1 MLSTFSFD
9 SMLTSKSSSTTSL
22 LISGFRSATIVKV
35 FLFTALLLLIR
46 PSHAQFI
53 GLPSIEIYSFK
64 EYSAGGQNYQIRQA
78 EDGLI
83 YIANN
88 FGLLSFDGTYW
99 HTDSIDGGTKV
110 RSIYPDSDGKIY
122 VGAQNEFGYF
132 SPGSNGF
139 LEYKTLTE
147 LIPEAYKNFED
158 VWKIYETEHGISFS
172 TKGRTYFLK
181 ENRIDVI
188 ESSIEPGF
196 ALEYK
201 GDLLTKHNESKV
213 HLWKDAQWTVRPQ
226 QPGLTGGLISIV
238 EMSEGQELW
247 VSRQEVILLDG
258 EDEKPFLSADLKN
271 RLKDADISKAVKLLN
286 GSIAIATLAKGLFIV
301 DSESGELDLHLDENN
316 GLVGHTVY
324 DVIEDRN
331 GSLWLSMTN
340 NIVRISWSYPFSFI
354 NSNLNVP
361 GTGYTAEMSD
371 QKLYL
376 GTNTGLYV
384 GDMPIPT
391 FRRIEGIEGQINKIQ
406 KIDGQILVSAHEGI
420 FLVDGEKVEPI
431 EKSEGWWSLI
441 PTNDPKHFIA
451 GTYEG
456 LGLLSRENGTWKV
469 VKRYDGFK
477 ESSRVLSFDE
487 TGDLWMAHGYRGV
500 YRFRF
505 SQDFDKVRDVRFFGP
520 ESGLPSQYLNNVFSL
535 TEGLVFTGETGV
547 YQFDKSTEKFQ
558 KHAFLDTLIG
568 QGVHTRIIEPVSNG
582 TTYVITR
589 DFSAVMKSSQW
600 TGISMDKDPF
610 IGVHHLLNDDLTQIS
625 VIDDNNVLFSANEGF
640 LHYNSDY
647 GLIDKEIK
655 VLIRSVYSTHA
666 DSILYGGYGGYDQ
679 TAQGVRFPY
688 QQNSIAFTYSSID
701 YQFHN
706 CEYRYRLLGYK
717 DENWS
722 NWSGATF
729 KEFTNLY
736 EGDYEFQVEA
746 KDALG
751 NVSPLSAYSFEV
763 DPPWYRTTIAY
774 AILIITIVLTLFF
787 SANWYRQRHK
797 RIQKRLIAEQKQ
809 ELDLRDK
816 ELIQLRNEKLRAEVN
831 TKRKELATSTMHL
844 IDKNEFMNQIKQHLL
859 EIKKSLDGDATIMK
873 NLNRL
878 VKDIDKNI
886 DQDRAWKQFEI
897 NFDEVHGDFLKNIQ
911 TDYPVL
917 SPQDLKLCAYLRMNM
932 TTKEIANLLKISVR
946 GVEIARYRLR
956 KKLALKH
963 DKNLVDFMIKYGTEQ
978 TMASAN

>member
-1 MLSTFSFD
+1 
-9 SMLTSKSSSTTSL
+9 MLTSDLGLTTSL
-22 LISGFRSATIVKV
+22 FTSLFRSMVNKRSFGVII
-35 FLFTALLLLIR
+35 LIILMV
-46 PSHAQFI
+46 PSFGQFI

-64 EYSAGGQNYQIRQA
+64 EYAAGGQNYQIRQS
-78 EDGLI
+78 DNGLI

-110 RSIYPDSDGKIY
+110 RSIYPHDNGKIY

-132 SPGSNGF
+132 SPGPNGF
-139 LEYKTLTE
+139 LNYNTLTDR
-147 LIPEAYKNFED
+147 IPEADRNFED

-172 TKGRTYFLK
+172 TTGKTYFLK
-181 ENRIDVI
+181 DDKIKVI

-201 GDLLTKHNESKV
+201 GELLTKHKESAV
-213 HLWKDAQWTVRPQ
+213 HLWKDDEWQVRPD
-226 QPGLTGGLISIV
+226 QPELSGGLISIV
-238 EMSEGQELW
+238 NLGSRELW
-247 VSRQEVILLDG
+247 VSRNEIKLIEG
-258 EDEKPFLSADLKN
+258 NKEIPFLNETLKK
-271 RLKDADISKAVKLLN
+271 RLEDADISKAVKLFN
-286 GSIAIATLAKGLFIV
+286 GSIAIATIAKGLFVI
-301 DSESGELDLHLDENN
+301 DSETGDLDLHLDENN

-324 DVIEDRN
+324 DLIEDRN

-354 NSNLNVP
+354 NTNLNVP
-361 GTGYTAEMSD
+361 GTGYTAQMFGE
-371 QKLYL
+371 KLYL
-376 GTNTGLYV
+376 GTNTGLYL
-384 GDMPIPT
+384 GEMPVPT
-391 FRRIEGIEGQINKIQ
+391 FRRVEGIEGQINKIQ
-406 KIDGQILVSAHEGI
+406 KINDQIIVSAHEGV
-420 FLVDGEKVEPI
+420 FLVERERVRPI
-431 EKSEGWWSLI
+431 EISEGWWSVI
-441 PTNDPKHFIA
+441 PTRDPEYFIA

-456 LGLLSRENGTWKV
+456 LGLLSRKNGVWKV
-469 VKRYDGFK
+469 IKRYEGFA
-477 ESSRVLSFDE
+477 ESSRVLSFDQS
-487 TGDLWMAHGYRGV
+487 GDLWMAHGYRGV

-505 SQDFDKVRDVRFFGP
+505 SNDFNRIVDVSYFGP

-535 TEGLVFTGETGV
+535 SEGLVFTGETGV
-547 YQFDKSTEKFQ
+547 YQFDQATEKFNR
-558 KHAFLDTLIG
+558 HVFLDTLIG
-568 QGVHTRIIEPVSNG
+568 QGVHTRIIEPISNG

-600 TGISMDKDPF
+600 TGISMDKNPF
-610 IGVHHLLNDDLTQIS
+610 IGVHHLLNDDLTQVS
-625 VIDDNNVLFSANEGF
+625 VVDENNILFSANEGF

-647 GLIDKEIK
+647 GLLNKEIQ
-655 VLIRSVYSTHA
+655 VLIRSVYASLA
-666 DSILYGGYGGYDQ
+666 DSVLYGGYGSYEQ
-679 TAQGVRFPY
+679 SEESPVFPY
-688 QQNSIAFTYSSID
+688 HQNSVAFTYSSID

-717 DENWS
+717 DEDWS
-722 NWSGATF
+722 SWSGATF

-751 NVSPLSAYSFEV
+751 NVSPLTSYVFEV
-763 DPPWYRTTIAY
+763 TPPWYRTTIAY
-774 AILIITIVLTLFF
+774 TILALSIILSLFF
-787 SANWYRQRHK
+787 SASWYRRRHK

-816 ELIQLRNEKLRAEVN
+816 ELVELRNEKLKAEVN

-859 EIKKSLDGDATIMK
+859 EIKKSLDGDAVIMK

-897 NFDEVHGDFLKNIQ
+897 NFDEVHGDFLKTIQ
-911 TDYPVL
+911 SDYPVL

-956 KKLALKH
+956 KKLALNH

-978 TMASAN
+978 PAMSEN

>member
-1 MLSTFSFD
+1 MNPL
-9 SMLTSKSSSTTSL
+9 K
-22 LISGFRSATIVKV
+22 GQ
-35 FLFTALLLLIR
+35 FL
-46 PSHAQFI
+46 

-64 EYSAGGQNYQIRQA
+64 DYSAGGQNYQIRQS
-78 EDGLI
+78 EEGLI

-110 RSIYPDSDGKIY
+110 RSVYPHTSGKVY

-132 SPGSNGF
+132 APGANGF
-139 LEYKTLTE
+139 LSYNSLTD
-147 LIPEAYKNFED
+147 LIPEDHRSFED
-158 VWKIYETEHGISFS
+158 VWKICDTEYGISF
-172 TKGRTYFLK
+172 TTTGGTYFFK
-181 ENRIDVI
+181 DEQITFI

-201 GDLLTKHNESKV
+201 GELLTKHKFSDV
-213 HLWKDAQWTVRPQ
+213 HLWKDGKWTVRPR
-226 QPGLTGGLISIV
+226 QPKMTGGLVSIV
-238 EMSEGQELW
+238 DLGNDRELW
-247 VSRQEVILLDG
+247 VSRQGIQMLDG
-258 EDEKPFLSADLKN
+258 DQEKPFLNADLVK
-271 RLKDADISKAVKLLN
+271 RLEDADISKAIRLLN
-286 GSIAIATLAKGLFIV
+286 GSIAIATIAKGLFII
-301 DSESGELDLHLDENN
+301 DSETGALDLHMDENN

-361 GTGYTAEMSD
+361 GTGYTAQMSND
-371 QKLYL
+371 KLYL

-384 GDMPIPT
+384 GDMPFPT
-391 FRRIEGIEGQINKIQ
+391 FERVEGIEGQINTIQ
-406 KIDGQILVSAHEGI
+406 KVDGQIIVSAHEGV
-420 FLVDGEKVEPI
+420 FLVENGRIEPI
-431 EKSEGWWSLI
+431 EKSEGWWSVI
-441 PTNDPKHFIA
+441 PTKNPEYFIA

-456 LGLLSRENGTWKV
+456 LGLLSRKNGEWQV
-469 VKRYDGFK
+469 VKRYEGFG
-477 ESSRVLSFDE
+477 ESSRVLAFDQS
-487 TGDLWMAHGYRGV
+487 GDLWMAHGYRGV
-500 YRFRF
+500 YRFRM
-505 SQDFDKVRDVRFFGP
+505 SKSYDQIKEVSYFGP

-535 TEGLVFTGETGV
+535 SEGLVFTGETGV
-547 YQFDKSTEKFQ
+547 YQFDKATEMFER
-558 KHAFLDTLIG
+558 HTFLDTLIG
-568 QGVHTRIIEPVSNG
+568 HGEHTRIIKPVSNDQ
-582 TTYVITR
+582 TFVITR

-600 TGISMDKDPF
+600 TGISMDKNPF
-610 IGVHHLLNDDLTQIS
+610 IGVHHLLNDDLIQVS
-625 VIDDNNVLFSANEGF
+625 VIDENNILFSANEGF
-640 LHYNSDY
+640 LHYNNNY
-647 GLIDKEIK
+647 GLLNKEIN
-655 VLIRSVYSTHA
+655 VLIRSVYSIHA
-666 DSILYGGYGGYDQ
+666 DSVLYGGYGGFDH
-679 TAQGVRFPY
+679 TGEVSFPY
-688 QQNSIAFTYSSID
+688 HQNSVAFTYSSID

-706 CEYRYRLLGYK
+706 CEYRYRLVGYK
-717 DENWS
+717 DEQWS
-722 NWSGATF
+722 SWSGATF

-751 NVSPLSAYSFEV
+751 NVSPMTSYAFEV
-763 DPPWYRTTIAY
+763 DPPWFRTTIAY
-774 AILIITIVLTLFF
+774 SIMVLSIVMTIFF

-859 EIKKSLDGDATIMK
+859 EIKKSLDGDAVIMK

-897 NFDEVHGDFLKNIQ
+897 NFDEVHGDFLKTIQ
-911 TDYPVL
+911 SDYPVL

-956 KKLALKH
+956 KKLALNH

-978 TMASAN
+978 AMVSAN

>member
-1 MLSTFSFD
+1 
-9 SMLTSKSSSTTSL
+9 MLTSQKGATTSL
-22 LISGFRSATIVKV
+22 LIAEYRKLVVVKV
-35 FLFTALLLLIR
+35 FLLLALVALVL
-46 PSHAQFI
+46 PGAGQFI
-53 GLPSIEIYSFK
+53 GLPSMEIYSFK
-64 EYSAGGQNYQIRQA
+64 EYSGGGQNYQIRQSG
-78 EDGLI
+78 DGLI

-110 RSIYPDSDGKIY
+110 RSIYPHEDGKIY

-132 SPGSNGF
+132 SPGPNGF
-139 LEYKTLTE
+139 LVYKTLTDR
-147 LIPEAYKNFED
+147 IPEAHRSFED

-172 TKGRTYFLK
+172 TTGKTYFMK
-181 ENRIDVI
+181 DDRIKVI

-196 ALEYK
+196 TLEYH
-201 GDLLTKHNESKV
+201 GELLTKHKESEV
-213 HLWKDAQWTVRPQ
+213 HLWKDKQWIVRPS
-226 QPGLTGGLISIV
+226 QPKLAGGLISIV
-238 EMSEGQELW
+238 SMGDGKELW
-247 VSRQEVILLDG
+247 VSRQEVKLLDG
-258 EDEKPFLSADLKN
+258 DNEKSFLSKSLKD

-361 GTGYTAEMSD
+361 GTGYTAQMSGD
-371 QKLYL
+371 KLYL

-384 GDMPIPT
+384 GEMPIPK
-391 FRRIEGIEGQINKIQ
+391 FRRVEGIEGQINKIQ
-406 KIDGQILVSAHEGI
+406 KIDDQILISAHEGV
-420 FLVDGEKVEPI
+420 FLVEGERVKPI
-431 EKSEGWWSLI
+431 EISEGWWSII
-441 PTNDPKHFIA
+441 PTKDPEHFIA

-456 LGLLSRENGTWKV
+456 LGLLSRRNGVWKV
-469 VKRYDGFK
+469 EKRYDGFK
-477 ESSRVLSFDE
+477 ESSRVLSFDQS
-487 TGDLWMAHGYRGV
+487 GDLWMAHGYRGV
-500 YRFRF
+500 YRFKFNR
-505 SQDFDKVRDVRFFGP
+505 SYEQINEVSFFGP

-535 TEGLVFTGETGV
+535 SEGLVFTGETGV
-547 YQFDKSTEKFQ
+547 YQFDQSSEKFQ
-558 KHAFLDTLIG
+558 QHVFLDTLIG
-568 QGVHTRIIEPVSNG
+568 PAVHTRIIEPVSNG
-582 TTYVITR
+582 KTYVITR
-589 DFSAVMKSSQW
+589 DFSAVMESSQW
-600 TGISMDKDPF
+600 TGISMDKNPF
-610 IGVHHLLNDDLTQIS
+610 IGVHHLLNDDLTQVS
-625 VIDDNNVLFSANEGF
+625 VIDENNVLFSANEGF

-647 GLIDKEIK
+647 GLLDKDIN

-666 DSILYGGYGGYDQ
+666 DSILYGGYGSFDQ
-679 TAQGVRFPY
+679 EENPTNLPY

-722 NWSGATF
+722 SWSGATF

-751 NVSPLSAYSFEV
+751 NVSPVTSYTFEV
-763 DPPWYRTTIAY
+763 SPPWYRTTFAY
-774 AILIITIVLTLFF
+774 VLLAITIILTLFF

-809 ELDLRDK
+809 ELDLRDR
-816 ELIQLRNEKLRAEVN
+816 ELIQLRNDKLRAEVN

-859 EIKKSLDGDATIMK
+859 EIKKSLAVDATIMK

-897 NFDEVHGDFLKNIQ
+897 NFDEVHGDFLKTIQ
-911 TDYPVL
+911 SDYPVL

-956 KKLALKH
+956 KKLALNH

-978 TMASAN
+978 SVMSTN